1 MRTTLDIDDDLLI
14 EVRRLADAEQAS
26 VGEVLS
32 RLARRGLAL
41 QSERSKEPPRRN
53 GVPILPSRDVVIT
66 NELIHKLRDEEGI

>member
-14 EVRRLADAEQAS
+14 AVRRLADAEQAS

-41 QSERSKEPPRRN
+41 HSEASKELRHRN
-53 GVPILPSRDVVIT
+53 GVPVLPSRDVVIT
-66 NELIHKLRDEEGI
+66 NELIDKMRDEEGI